1 MYDVLI
7 IGAGVIGCSIA
18 RELSKYNLNTC
29 VIEKECDVAAGTT
42 KANSAIV
49 HAGFDAKVESLKG
62 KLNAKGNEMFDK
74 LSEELEF
81 PFKRIGAF
89 VLCFDEKDLYKLEDL
104 KKQGEINGV
113 PNLKILGREEL
124 KTLEPNISDN
134 AVAALY
140 APSSGIV
147 CPYEMT
153 IALAENAAANGVDF
167 KFNTRVVN
175 IEKKSTRYLE
185 NKISRYQD
193 KKIARYIFK
202 YLNIYIVDTDNGK
215 LEAKMIINAAGV
227 FADELNN
234 MVSSKKLS
242 IIPRKGQYCL
252 FDKEVGD
259 LVSRTIFQL
268 PTEMG
273 KGILVTPT
281 VDGNLLLGPNAI
293 DVEDKNDL
301 ITSIQGLEE
310 IVNKGKMSIKS
321 LPLNKI
327 ITSFSGLR
335 AHSLEDDF
343 IIGEAEGAENFINA
357 AGIESPGLSSA
368 PSIALIIEELV
379 IKKLG
384 ASKNDSFNPI
394 RKGIPKFRELSNK
407 ERNELIKTR
416 PEYGRIVCRCEVIT
430 EGEIVDS
437 IRRPLGATT
446 VDGVKRRTRAG
457 MGRCQAG
464 FCSAR
469 VLDILAREL
478 EIEPTEVTK
487 FGGNSKLLV
496 GTNKDSFK

>member
-18 RELSKYNLNTC
+18 RELSKYKLKTC

-49 HAGFDAKVESLKG
+49 HAGFDAKTDSLKG
-62 KLNAKGNEMFDK
+62 KLNAKGNAMFDK
-74 LSEELEF
+74 LSEELQF

-89 VLCFDEKDLYKLEDL
+89 VLCFSEKDMYKLEGL
-104 KKQGEINGV
+104 KMQGEVNGV
-113 PNLKILGREEL
+113 PDLNILDKEEL
-124 KTLEPNISDN
+124 RELEPNISDN
-134 AVAALY
+134 AVAALH

-153 IALAENAAANGVDF
+153 IALAENANANGVKF
-167 KFNTRVVN
+167 KFETKVLN
-175 IEKKSTRYLE
+175 IKKVE
-185 NKISRYQD
+185 D
-193 KKIARYIFK
+193 K
-202 YLNIYIVDTDNGK
+202 YLVETDK
-215 LEAKMIINAAGV
+215 EQLETTLIINAAGV
-227 FADELNN
+227 YADDLNN
-234 MVSSKKLS
+234 MVSRKKLS
-242 IIPRKGQYCL
+242 IIPRKGEYCL
-252 FDKEVGD
+252 FDKEVGN

-273 KGILVTPT
+273 KGVLVTPT
-281 VDGNLLLGPNAI
+281 VDGNLLLGPNAV
-293 DVEDKNDL
+293 DVEDKGDL
-301 ITSIQGLEE
+301 ITSAQGLEE
-310 IVNKGKMSIKS
+310 VVNKGKRSIKT
-321 LPLNKI
+321 LPLNKV

-368 PSIALIIEELV
+368 PSIAIMVEELV
-379 IKKLG
+379 ARKLKP
-384 ASKNDSFNPI
+384 SKNNGFNPI
-394 RKGIPKFRELSNK
+394 RKGIPKFRELSNEEK
-407 ERNELIKTR
+407 NKLIKAR
-416 PEYGRIVCRCEVIT
+416 PEYGKIVCRCEIVT
-430 EGEIVDS
+430 EGEIIDS
-437 IRRPLGATT
+437 IKRPLGATT
-446 VDGVKRRTRAG
+446 LDGVKRRTRAG

-487 FGGNSKLLV
+487 FGGDSKLLV
-496 GTNKDSFK
+496 GKNKDSFK

>member
-18 RELSKYNLNTC
+18 RELSKYKLKTC

-49 HAGFDAKVESLKG
+49 HAGFDAKTDSLKG

-104 KKQGEINGV
+104 KKQGEVNGV
-113 PNLKILGREEL
+113 PDLKILGREEL
-124 KTLEPNISDN
+124 KALEPNISDN

-153 IALAENAAANGVDF
+153 IALAENAATNGVEF
-167 KFNTRVVN
+167 KFNTKVLN
-175 IEKKSTRYLE
+175 IEKKLTRYL
-185 NKISRYQD
+185 D
-193 KKIARYIFK
+193 K
-202 YLNIYIVDTDNGK
+202 YLNIYLVDTDNGK

-227 FADELNN
+227 YADELNN

-273 KGILVTPT
+273 KGVLVTPT

-301 ITSIQGLEE
+301 ITSTQSLEE

-321 LPLNKI
+321 LPLNKV

-368 PSIALIIEELV
+368 PSIALMIEGLV
-379 IKKLG
+379 VEKLEPL
-384 ASKNDSFNPI
+384 KNDNFNPI
-394 RKGIPKFRELSNK
+394 RKGIPKFRELSNEERNQLIK
-407 ERNELIKTR
+407 ER
-416 PEYGRIVCRCEVIT
+416 PQYGRIVCRCEVVT

-446 VDGVKRRTRAG
+446 LDGVKRRTRAG
-457 MGRCQAG
+457 MGRCQSG

-478 EIEPTEVTK
+478 DIEPTEVTK

-496 GTNKDSFK
+496 GKNKDRFK

>member
-18 RELSKYNLNTC
+18 RELSKYNLKTY

-49 HAGFDAKVESLKG
+49 HAGFDAKTDSLKG
-62 KLNAKGNEMFDK
+62 KLNSKGNEMFDK

-104 KKQGEINGV
+104 KKQVEVNGV
-113 PNLKILGREEL
+113 PDLKILGREEL
-124 KTLEPNISDN
+124 KALEPNISDN

-153 IALAENAAANGVDF
+153 IALAENAATNGVEF
-167 KFNTRVVN
+167 KFNTKVLN
-175 IEKKSTRYLE
+175 IEKKLTRYL
-185 NKISRYQD
+185 D
-193 KKIARYIFK
+193 K
-202 YLNIYIVDTDNGK
+202 YLNIYLVDTDNGK

-227 FADELNN
+227 YADELNN

-273 KGILVTPT
+273 KGVLVTPT

-301 ITSIQGLEE
+301 ITSTHSLEE

-321 LPLNKI
+321 LPLNKV

-368 PSIALIIEELV
+368 PSIALMIEGLV
-379 IKKLG
+379 VEKLETL
-384 ASKNDSFNPI
+384 KNDNFNPI
-394 RKGIPKFRELSNK
+394 RKGIPKFRELSNEERNQLIK
-407 ERNELIKTR
+407 ER
-416 PEYGRIVCRCEVIT
+416 PQYGRIVCRCEVVT

-446 VDGVKRRTRAG
+446 LDGVKRRTRAG
-457 MGRCQAG
+457 MGRCQSG

-478 EIEPTEVTK
+478 DIEPTEVTK

-496 GTNKDSFK
+496 GKNKDRFK

>member
-89 VLCFDEKDLYKLEDL
+89 VLCFDEKDSYKLEDL
-104 KKQGEINGV
+104 KKQGEVNGV
-113 PNLKILGREEL
+113 PDLKILGREEL
-124 KTLEPNISDN
+124 KALEPNISDN

-153 IALAENAAANGVDF
+153 IALAENASANGVEF
-167 KFNTRVVN
+167 KFNTKVLN
-175 IEKKSTRYLE
+175 IEKKLTRYL
-185 NKISRYQD
+185 D
-193 KKIARYIFK
+193 K
-202 YLNIYIVDTDNGK
+202 YLNMYLVDTDNGK

-227 FADELNN
+227 YADELNN
-234 MVSSKKLS
+234 MVSSKKLR

-273 KGILVTPT
+273 KGVLVTPT

-301 ITSIQGLEE
+301 ITSTQCLEE

-343 IIGEAEGAENFINA
+343 IIGEADDAENFINA

-384 ASKNDSFNPI
+384 PSKNDSFNPI

-416 PEYGRIVCRCEVIT
+416 PEYGRIVCRCEVVT

-496 GTNKDSFK
+496 GKNKDSFK

>member
-18 RELSKYNLNTC
+18 RELSKYNLKTC
-29 VIEKECDVAAGTT
+29 VMEKECDVAAGTT

-49 HAGFDAKVESLKG
+49 HAGFDAKADSLKG
-62 KLNAKGNEMFDK
+62 KLNARGNEMFDK
-74 LSEELEF
+74 LSEELDF

-104 KKQGEINGV
+104 KKQGEANGV
-113 PNLKILGREEL
+113 PDLKILGREEL
-124 KTLEPNISDN
+124 KALEPNISDN

-153 IALAENAAANGVDF
+153 IALAENAAANGVEF
-167 KFNTRVVN
+167 RFNTRALN
-175 IEKKSTRYLE
+175 IEKKITSYL
-185 NKISRYQD
+185 D
-193 KKIARYIFK
+193 K
-202 YLNIYIVDTDNGK
+202 YLNIYLVDTDNGK

-227 FADELNN
+227 YADELNN
-234 MVSSKKLS
+234 IVSNKKLS
-242 IIPRKGQYCL
+242 IIPRKGQYYL

-273 KGILVTPT
+273 KGVLVTPT
-281 VDGNLLLGPNAI
+281 VDGNILLGPNAI
-293 DVEDKNDL
+293 DVEDKSDL
-301 ITSIQGLEE
+301 ITSAQGLEE

-321 LPLNKI
+321 LPLNKV

-368 PSIALIIEELV
+368 PSIALMIEGLV
-379 IKKLG
+379 VEKLEPSKK
-384 ASKNDSFNPI
+384 DSFNPI
-394 RKGIPKFRELSNK
+394 RKGIPKFRELSNE
-407 ERNELIKTR
+407 ERNQLIKAR
-416 PEYGRIVCRCEVIT
+416 PEYGRIVCRCEVVT

-446 VDGVKRRTRAG
+446 LDGVKRRTRAG

-478 EIEPTEVTK
+478 DIEPTEVTK

-496 GTNKDSFK
+496 GKNKDSFK

>member
-1 MYDVLI
+1 MYDILI

-18 RELSKYNLNTC
+18 RELSKYNLKTC

-49 HAGFDAKVESLKG
+49 HAGFDAKTHSLKG
-62 KLNAKGNEMFDK
+62 KLNAKGNAMFDK
-74 LSEELEF
+74 LSEELQF
-81 PFKRIGAF
+81 PFKRIGAL

-104 KKQGEINGV
+104 KKQGEVNGV
-113 PNLKILGREEL
+113 PDLRILGKEEL
-124 KTLEPNISDN
+124 RELEVNISDN
-134 AVAALY
+134 VVAALH

-153 IALAENAAANGVDF
+153 IALAENANANGVEI
-167 KFNTRVVN
+167 KLETKVLKIR
-175 IEKKSTRYLE
+175 KSE
-185 NKISRYQD
+185 GK
-193 KKIARYIFK
+193 
-202 YLNIYIVDTDNGK
+202 YIVDTDKGQ
-215 LEAKMIINAAGV
+215 LEAKLIINAAGLY
-227 FADELNN
+227 ADDLNN

-242 IIPRKGQYCL
+242 IIPRKGEYCL

-273 KGILVTPT
+273 KGVLVTPT

-293 DVEDKNDL
+293 DVEDKSDL
-301 ITSIQGLEE
+301 ITSAQGLEE
-310 IVNKGKMSIKS
+310 IVNKGKMSIKA
-321 LPLNKI
+321 LPENKV

-368 PSIALIIEELV
+368 PSIALMIEELV
-379 IKKLG
+379 VGKLKP
-384 ASKNDSFNPI
+384 SQNDSFSPI
-394 RKGIPKFRELSNK
+394 REEIPKFRELSNE
-407 ERNELIKTR
+407 ERNKLINER
-416 PEYGRIVCRCEVIT
+416 PEYGKIVCRCEIVT
-430 EGEIVDS
+430 EGEIIDS
-437 IRRPLGATT
+437 IKRPLGATT
-446 VDGVKRRTRAG
+446 IDGVKRRTRAG

-487 FGGNSKLLV
+487 FGGDSKLLV
-496 GTNKDSFK
+496 GKNKDSFK

>member
-89 VLCFDEKDLYKLEDL
+89 VLCFDEEDSYKLEDL
-104 KKQGEINGV
+104 KKQGEVNGV
-113 PNLKILGREEL
+113 PDLKILGREEL
-124 KTLEPNISDN
+124 KALEPNISDN

-153 IALAENAAANGVDF
+153 IALAENASANGVEF
-167 KFNTRVVN
+167 KFNTKVLN
-175 IEKKSTRYLE
+175 IEKKLTRYL
-185 NKISRYQD
+185 D
-193 KKIARYIFK
+193 K
-202 YLNIYIVDTDNGK
+202 YLNIYLVDTDNGK

-227 FADELNN
+227 YADELNN
-234 MVSSKKLS
+234 MVSRKKLS

-252 FDKEVGD
+252 FDKEVGG

-273 KGILVTPT
+273 KGVLVTPT

-301 ITSIQGLEE
+301 ITSTLGLEE

-343 IIGEAEGAENFINA
+343 IIGEADGAENFINA

-368 PSIALIIEELV
+368 PSIALMIEELV
-379 IKKLG
+379 VEKLRPF
-384 ASKNDSFNPI
+384 KNDSFNPI
-394 RKGIPKFRELSNK
+394 RKGIPKFRELSNE
-407 ERNELIKTR
+407 ERNKLIKER
-416 PEYGRIVCRCEVIT
+416 PEYGRIVCRCEVVT

-496 GTNKDSFK
+496 GKNKDSFK